1 MAFDTGLK
9 PGDIVDN
16 EQLCSL
22 FQCSGQGGMRRSHKT
37 NTLILVSNHVKSIYE
52 DRWDEQGIMHYT
64 GMGSEGEQS
73 LDFMQ
78 NKTLAE
84 SKINGVDVF
93 LFEVFTPKAYT
104 YIGPVELADKPYQ
117 SQQTD
122 QNGKLRHVW
131 LFPLKQLI
139 PGKLPA
145 FSETIIQENED
156 RKSDRARK
164 LSDQELEQ
172 QAKLSSNKPGITTVQ
187 STQYLRNPYVAEY
200 AKRRAHGICQL
211 CSQPAPFK
219 DKNGGPFLEN
229 HHIIWLSRDGKD
241 AINNTVA
248 LCPNCHRRMHLLDL
262 AEDRER
268 LSKLVADI

>member
-1 MAFDTGLK
+1 LYGLK
-9 PGDIVDN
+9 ISGYTD
-16 EQLCSL
+16 L
-22 FQCSGQGGMRRSHKT
+22 FT
-37 NTLILVSNHVKSIYE
+37 P
-52 DRWDEQGIMHYT
+52 
-64 GMGSEGEQS
+64 SEGEQS